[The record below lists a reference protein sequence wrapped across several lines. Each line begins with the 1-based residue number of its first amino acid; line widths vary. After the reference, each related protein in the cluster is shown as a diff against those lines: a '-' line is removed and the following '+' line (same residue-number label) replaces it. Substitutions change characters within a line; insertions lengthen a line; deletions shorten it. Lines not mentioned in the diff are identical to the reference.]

1 MKQDIY
7 KIENSIEK
15 VLKGKN
21 TFFLYQNELN
31 KVIRKLKKDEYKIY
45 YPYKDSEKVILYFD
59 NIPRVSLFK
68 IHSYEK
74 LRHQDILGS
83 ILGLN
88 ISSNY
93 LGDIIVDND
102 NYYFYII
109 DGLKEYIKNNLS
121 NIGRSSVTL
130 EEIDLDV
137 LKDYERKYEEK
148 NIIVSSLRIDNV
160 LSKII
165 GTNREDILKKIRDK
179 EVILNGDILVKP
191 TYIVKENDIFS
202 VRKFG
207 KFKFVSVVNYTKK
220 NNYVILYLKYV

>member
-15 VLKGKN
+15 VLNGKN
-21 TFFLYQNELN
+21 TFFLYQNEL
-31 KVIRKLKKDEYKIY
+31 KRVIQKLKKDNYKIY

-59 NIPRVSLFK
+59 TIPRVCLFK
-68 IHSYEK
+68 INSYEK
-74 LRHQDILGS
+74 IRHQDILGS

-88 ISSNY
+88 ISPNY
-93 LGDIIVDND
+93 LGDIIVDKE
-102 NYYFYII
+102 NYYFYIF
-109 DGLKEYIKNNLS
+109 DGLKEYIKNNLTT
-121 NIGRSSVTL
+121 IGRSSVIL
-130 EEIDLDV
+130 EEIDIDY

-165 GTNREDILKKIRDK
+165 GTNREDILKKIKDK
-179 EVILNGDILVKP
+179 EVILNYDILVKP
-191 TYIVKENDIFS
+191 SYIIKENDIFS

-207 KFKFVSVVNYTKK
+207 KFKFISVVNYTKR
-220 NNYVILYLKYV
+220 NNYVILFLKYV